1 MFYFLFLYVSVPFD
15 IGVVY
20 IIFLVIVHYVIVLV
34 PFDIG
39 VVYIPSLFWVT
50 GYLFIT
56 FSLSIYVFGTFVLI
70 YFFLVKWYR
79 PPYLY
84 YTTFFDFSKFQYFIL
99 WNFFSHCHFSCKY
112 LHFLK
117 LVFCQD
123 DGTDWG
129 IFWSE
134 HW

>member
-1 MFYFLFLYVSVPFD
+1 MGFSPLRYWGSLYRLGSRIFYIHKVLVPFD

-20 IIFLVIVHYVIVLV
+20 IKMQERYSTISGFSPLRYWGSLYPMDPMENLFIQVLV
-34 PFDIG
+34 PFVIG

-50 GYLFIT
+50 GYLFIA

-84 YTTFFDFSKFQYFIL
+84 YITFFDFSKF
-99 WNFFSHCHFSCKY
+99 
-112 LHFLK
+112 
-117 LVFCQD
+117 
-123 DGTDWG
+123 
-129 IFWSE
+129 
-134 HW
+134 